1 MPVIDCQSLSD
12 QELVEESLKN
22 SEIFRCIVELYE
34 VRLRKYIFRQTGF
47 SRSEVED
54 VLQESFIAIYRNLN
68 SFDQNLKLQ
77 NWIYRI
83 VHNKAVDCMRKRTT
97 LNRAKDAL
105 MGGEADLE
113 SFMEALSSAN
123 AETQVHT
130 QEELKWLVDKI
141 NDLPEESRAVMVL
154 RFWEEKDYEEIS
166 DILKIPVGSV
176 GSLINRS
183 RKWLLKELKGRR
195 SER

>member
-1 MPVIDCQSLSD
+1 MIDCQSLSD

>member
-1 MPVIDCQSLSD
+1 MIDCQSLSD

-105 MGGEADLE
+105 LGGEADLE

>member
-1 MPVIDCQSLSD
+1 VIDCQSLSD

>member
-1 MPVIDCQSLSD
+1 
-12 QELVEESLKN
+12 
-22 SEIFRCIVELYE
+22 
-34 VRLRKYIFRQTGF
+34 GF